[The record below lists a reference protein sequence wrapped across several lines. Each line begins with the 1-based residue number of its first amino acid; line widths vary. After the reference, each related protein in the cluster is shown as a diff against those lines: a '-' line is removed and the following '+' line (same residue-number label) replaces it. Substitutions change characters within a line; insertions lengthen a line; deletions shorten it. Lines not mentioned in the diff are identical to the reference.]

1 LILLDTHVVVWLAFE
16 PERIS
21 RKAHKRIK
29 EARSANEGLAV
40 SGITL
45 LELATM
51 ASKGRFQVAMR
62 IEQFLEEVETAFM
75 VLPITARASARTL
88 ELPAD
93 YPRDPADRM
102 IGATALVDGLT
113 LLTADRDIIESGAVT
128 VVW

>member
-1 LILLDTHVVVWLAFE
+1 LILLDTHVVLWLAFE
-16 PERIS
+16 PEKVS
-21 RKAHKRIK
+21 RKAHKRIN

-51 ASKGRFQVAMR
+51 YSKGGFQVAMR
-62 IEQFLEEVETAFM
+62 IDQFLEEVETAFT

-88 ELPAD
+88 GLPAD
-93 YPRDPADRM
+93 YPLDPADRI
-102 IGATALVDGLT
+102 IGATALVEGLM
-113 LLTADRDIIESGAVT
+113 LLTADHDIIESRAVP